1 VVRPFEYGEAISGE
15 PVKPRVRVQAIS
27 RPSVVD
33 APIVR
38 VMAIGDYHGK
48 PGRDNTRA
56 LWLARHAMETRPDYI
71 VAIGDWAS
79 FDSLSSHEQPG
90 SQNDADRPP
99 FFEDLDALDESLS
112 VFHKELPPGQ
122 IPVTITLGNHEA
134 RCERAANKQPKLNG
148 DMPLRRDEIFLRYRW
163 NVRPFGEFVTLD
175 GVDYT
180 HIPLSIMGKEMG
192 GEMMERNVGLK
203 ALRSTVCGHTHR
215 ANVATIMKVGQQRQ
229 VTVVNLGTAMPFG
242 LVERYTGLAPTA
254 WFYGVHELR
263 VRDGQILSVKQF
275 DMLEL
280 AERYGD

>member
-15 PVKPRVRVQAIS
+15 AVKPRYRVRAVS
-27 RPSVVD
+27 RPTLSNYD
-33 APIVR
+33 APIVK

-56 LWLARHAMETRPDYI
+56 LWLARHAM
-71 VAIGDWAS
+71 
-79 FDSLSSHEQPG
+79 PG

-99 FFEDLDALDESLS
+99 FYEDLDALDESLS
-112 VFHKELPPGQ
+112 IFHKELPPGQ
-122 IPVTITLGNHEA
+122 IPITITLGNHEA

-163 NVRPFGEFVTLD
+163 DVHPFGEFVTLD

-229 VTVVNLGTAMPFG
+229 VTVVNLGTSMPFG

-280 AERYGD
+280 EERHGN